1 MAYTRFFY
9 IFRAINIFTFLF
21 RYDILNIPLGKGE
34 EKVKNIFS
42 FVLLVCL
49 CASLCAC
56 IPMEVLSPQESI
68 PALPDD
74 GRIVVVLDAGH
85 GFGDPGCA
93 SEYLQGTEAE
103 VTLDMVNLL
112 AKELTSLGAEVVLT
126 HDGGRF
132 PTAEEIITLCVDNGV
147 DYRAD
152 LMVEDTV
159 FSAYER
165 GIYVLALSKELPID
179 FFVSLHVNNFP
190 SDPSVDRY
198 ELFYYEN
205 NPYRLL
211 IDDFCS
217 SLAEKLDNTAK
228 IGALD
233 KDNAYIVTKYGSY
246 PSVLIETG
254 FASNSSAAEK
264 LNSDTWR
271 AEFCKTLAQ
280 EIINAVKQ

>member
-68 PALPDD
+68 PVLPDD

-126 HDGGRF
+126 HDGERF

-152 LMVEDTV
+152 LIVEDTV

-205 NPYRLL
+205 NPYHLL

-217 SLAEKLDNTAK
+217 SFAENLDNTAK
-228 IGALD
+228 IAALD

-254 FASNSSAAEK
+254 FASNQSAAEK
-264 LNSDTWR
+264 LNSASWR

-280 EIINAVKQ
+280 EIIDMIQ